1 MTSPQGHTLPKE
13 ERLCGKTTV
22 AALISD
28 GKWGTTAH
36 LRYCWAAGR
45 DSGCNRL
52 MVSVPKK
59 FFKRAVRRNLLK
71 RRLREAYRLQKE
83 LLAATGVDLMLA
95 YSHQEIA
102 VFQTIYAEVTDI
114 LQRIS
119 QKIASPNPD
128 PAPCHP
134 ERSEGSDPAAL

>member
-22 AALISD
+22 AALISN
-28 GKWGTTAH
+28 GKWGATAH

-71 RRLREAYRLQKE
+71 RLLREAYRLQKE
-83 LLAATGVDLMLA
+83 LLTATGVDLMLA
-95 YSHQEIA
+95 YSHQAIA
-102 VFQTIYAEVTDI
+102 DFATLRAEVAGI

-119 QKIASPNPD
+119 S
-128 PAPCHP
+128 
-134 ERSEGSDPAAL
+134 SL

>member
-22 AALISD
+22 SALISD
-28 GKWGTTAH
+28 GKWGITPH

-45 DSGCNRL
+45 ETGCNRL

-71 RRLREAYRLQKE
+71 RRMREAYRLQKE
-83 LLAATGVDLMLA
+83 LLTATGVDLMLA
-95 YSHQEIA
+95 YSSPEIA
-102 VFQTIYAEVTDI
+102 DFQTVYAEVTEI
-114 LQRIS
+114 LVRVNG
-119 QKIASPNPD
+119 K
-128 PAPCHP
+128 C
-134 ERSEGSDPAAL
+134 L

>member
-1 MTSPQGHTLPKE
+1 MTLPQGHTLSKE

-22 AALISD
+22 SALISQ
-28 GKWGTTAH
+28 GKWGVTPH

-45 DSGCNRL
+45 ESGCNRL

-71 RRLREAYRLQKE
+71 RRLRESYRLQKE
-83 LLAATGVDLMLA
+83 LLTAGGVDLMLS
-95 YSHQEIA
+95 YSHPEIA
-102 VFQTIYAEVTDI
+102 DFQTLFAEVGEI

-119 QKIASPNPD
+119 SKLSQP
-128 PAPCHP
+128 
-134 ERSEGSDPAAL
+134 